1 MIEILRKEI
10 EKTNL
15 RYEKIHILRE
25 YLQLLILKT
34 LYDLNAFKEIAFTG
48 GTALRILHNT
58 SRYSEDLDFS
68 VLAGSQVD
76 LKAMDKNLRYKIDI
90 YNLNVDT
97 KVQNK
102 IVKTVEI
109 RFKDILFS
117 LGLSQHLNEKLM
129 IKLEFDS
136 NPPPGAKTENYLISN
151 PYLFQI
157 KAYDLS
163 SIFSGKLHS
172 VLCRK
177 YVKGRDYYDLLWF
190 LSKMILP
197 NMQLFKNAVFQ
208 TENRSIN
215 PGKWKSLL
223 MSYLEKLNFSKIQN
237 DVRPFLK
244 QAKDAELLTLENF
257 NKMLS
262 NYEQS

>member
-68 VLAGSQVD
+68 VLTGSQVD
-76 LKAMDKNLRYKIDI
+76 LKAMDKNLRHKIDI
-90 YNLNVDT
+90 YNLNVDI

-102 IVKTVEI
+102 IVKTIEF
-109 RFKDILFS
+109 RFKDILFG

-129 IKLEFDS
+129 IKLEIDS
-136 NPPPGAKTENYLISN
+136 NPPTGAKTENYLISN

-157 KAYDLS
+157 KAYDLP
-163 SIFSGKLHS
+163 SIFSGKLHA
-172 VLCRK
+172 VLYRK

-190 LSKMILP
+190 LSKKILP

-223 MSYLEKLNFSKIQN
+223 MSYLDKLNFSKIQN

-262 NYEQS
+262 NYE

>member
-25 YLQLLILKT
+25 YLHLLILKT

-68 VLAGSQVD
+68 VLTGSQID
-76 LKAMDKNLRYKIDI
+76 LKAIGKNLRYKIDI

-97 KVQNK
+97 NVQNK
-102 IVKTVEI
+102 TVKTIEI
-109 RFKDILFS
+109 RFKGILFS
-117 LGLSQHLNEKLM
+117 LGLSPHLNEKLM
-129 IKLEFDS
+129 IKLEIDS
-136 NPPPGAKTENYLISN
+136 NPPEGAKTENHLISN

-157 KAYDLS
+157 KAYDLPS
-163 SIFSGKLHS
+163 MFSGKLHA
-172 VLCRK
+172 VLYRK

-190 LSKMILP
+190 LSKKILP
-197 NMQLFKNAVFQ
+197 NIQLFKNAVFQ

-215 PGKWKSLL
+215 PGKWKNFL
-223 MSYLEKLNFSKIQN
+223 MSHLEKLNFSKIQN

-244 QAKDAELLTLENF
+244 QAKDAELITLENF
-257 NKMLS
+257 SDMLS
-262 NYEQS
+262 NYE